1 MQLGEKAGLKP
12 SKPMRDVFGDA
23 LLAVATENPKVVV
36 LDGDLGNSTKAE
48 RVRQAYPERFFNI
61 GIAESNLVGIGAGMA
76 GAGYI
81 PWITSFS
88 SFLLCNAYDQIRL
101 SIALGNVNAKILGSH
116 GGITLGK
123 DGPTQMGIEDLALMG
138 GLPTMTILVPSDPAS
153 MHAAVKAATDHVGPV
168 FLRSSRVPMPHIYP
182 EDDPPFEIGKANLVR
197 EGSDLTIIAC
207 GLMVSA
213 SLDAAA
219 ELVAEGIEAR
229 VVDLH
234 TIRPLDEASILAAAR
249 ETGAIVVAEEHLLQ
263 GGVGSNVARIV
274 AENNPVPM
282 RFVGL
287 ADVYVES
294 ADPADLLK
302 KYHLTSDDIA
312 SAARQVVRAK

>member
-1 MQLGEKAGLKP
+1 
-12 SKPMRDVFGDA
+12 
-23 LLAVATENPKVVV
+23 
-36 LDGDLGNSTKAE
+36 
-48 RVRQAYPERFFNI
+48 
-61 GIAESNLVGIGAGMA
+61 
-76 GAGYI
+76 
-81 PWITSFS
+81 
-88 SFLLCNAYDQIRL
+88 
-101 SIALGNVNAKILGSH
+101 
-116 GGITLGK
+116 
-123 DGPTQMGIEDLALMG
+123 
-138 GLPTMTILVPSDPAS
+138 

-182 EDDPPFEIGKANLVR
+182 EDDPPFEIGKANVVR
-197 EGSDLTIIAC
+197 DGSDLTIIAC

-219 ELVAEGIEAR
+219 DLADEGIEAR

-234 TIRPLDEASILAAAR
+234 TIRPLDKASIIAAAQ

-274 AENNPVPM
+274 AENYPVPM

-287 ADVYVES
+287 VDVYVES

-302 KYHLTSDDIA
+302 KYHLTSDDIT